1 MTEAEAVIA
10 HARIAR
16 DGRIVS
22 ADPRLLALQAEAGGR
37 ADGVLVIPPVA
48 SVARLSRTLGI
59 VVSRGILV
67 GGDRCDLDLWVRA
80 QPDGDD
86 VVLAVS
92 GWQPADR
99 RAETA
104 DHVRSRTAI
113 LDRLDQD
120 GNWACNALLGVMSFN
135 PALTDAALE
144 PATPLTSLLRFE
156 PDADDEMPILDAL
169 ARQRAFSGQSAVLRD
184 VSRARITLRGE
195 PLRDDNGRFAGFS
208 GQYRWISH
216 GDAVRAKQAIGGST
230 ASGLLPPGIDISLRA
245 PLDRIIADADAIA
258 QRRDGPLRQDYVGYA
273 NDIAAASRHMLG
285 LVDDLGDVQAV
296 EAIGFAVDAE
306 SIDLSEIVRRAASL
320 LRVRSADRKV
330 KIDVTDADSVFM
342 VRGDYRR
349 TLQILVNL
357 IGNAVRYAPEGTS
370 IWVRLE
376 AEADLAVVI
385 VADQGHGIAA
395 SDHDRIFEKF
405 ERVDPSE
412 PGTSGLGL
420 YISRALARAM
430 GGDITVDSAPG
441 QGARFAL
448 TLPIESGASALA
460 TNAPAEYSDRPQD

>member
-1 MTEAEAVIA
+1 MSDAEALIA

-22 ADPRLLALQAEAGGR
+22 ADPRLLALQADAGGQ
-37 ADGVLVIPPVA
+37 ADGVLAIPPVA

-67 GGDRCDLDLWVRA
+67 GGDHRDLDLWVRA

-92 GWQPADR
+92 GWQPVEK
-99 RAETA
+99 RAESP
-104 DHVRSRTAI
+104 DHVRLRTAM
-113 LDRLDQD
+113 LERLDQD
-120 GNWACNALLGVMSFN
+120 GSWSCNALLGLTSVS
-135 PALTDAALE
+135 PALTDAAIE
-144 PATPLTSLLRFE
+144 PATPITALLRFE

-169 ARQRAFSGQSAVLRD
+169 ARQCAFSRQIAVLRD
-184 VSRARITLRGE
+184 VPRARIALRGE
-195 PLRDDNGRFAGFS
+195 PVRDDDGRFAGFS
-208 GQYRWISH
+208 GKYRWIAR
-216 GDAVRAKQAIGGST
+216 GEGVRAKQAVGAPS
-230 ASGLLPPGIDISLRA
+230 APGLLPSGIDRSLRA

-285 LVDDLGDVQAV
+285 LVDDLGDLQAV
-296 EAIGFAVDAE
+296 ESLGFAVEAE

-320 LRVRSADRKV
+320 LRVRAADRKV
-330 KIDVTDADSVFM
+330 KIDVTDADSDLM

-357 IGNAVRYAPEGTS
+357 IGNAVRYAPEGTA

-376 AEADLAVVI
+376 EDVDLAVVI
-385 VADQGHGIAA
+385 VADQGHGIAV
-395 SDHDRIFEKF
+395 SDQDRIFEKF

-448 TLPIESGASALA
+448 TLPIERLAEVSASGEAAQHNDLSR
-460 TNAPAEYSDRPQD
+460 D